1 MTLEEKL
8 DIFYN
13 AAINDATSQ
22 SVQIIEEYKENLR
35 KLEKEHEEETLEKAE
50 VSLKN
55 ESEYLLRDK
64 NKRISDESLLLR
76 RTITKKTKEHEKAV
90 FQKVETKLTHFMKTP
105 EYIDLLKAEIQYA
118 LDYAKGE
125 EIELY
130 INESDAEK
138 KQILEADLHCNII
151 ISNTDFFGGTRA
163 VIRNRNVLI
172 DNSFATKLSEE
183 RDSFT
188 LR

>member
-8 DIFYN
+8 DVFYN
-13 AAINDATSQ
+13 AAINDATNQ
-22 SVQIIEEYKENLR
+22 SVQILEEYKENLE
-35 KLEKEHEEETLEKAE
+35 KLQKEHEEETLKKAE
-50 VSLKN
+50 ASLKN
-55 ESEYLLRDK
+55 ESEYLIRDK
-64 NKRISDESLLLR
+64 NKKISDESLLLR

-90 FQKVETKLTHFMKTP
+90 FERVEKKLNDFMKTP
-105 EYIDLLKAEIQYA
+105 AYMELLMAQITYA

-125 EIELY
+125 AIELY
-130 INESDAEK
+130 INQTDSDK
-138 KQILEADLHCNII
+138 KQALETSLHCSIL
-151 ISNTDFFGGTRA
+151 ISNIDFVGGIRA

-172 DNSFATKLSEE
+172 DNSFAAKLSEE